1 MGRVI
6 VGFIGP
12 GAFSAGV
19 HDNINRRK
27 SHVWDVER

>member
-6 VGFIGP
+6 VGFVGP

-27 SHVWDVER
+27 SYFEDVRY